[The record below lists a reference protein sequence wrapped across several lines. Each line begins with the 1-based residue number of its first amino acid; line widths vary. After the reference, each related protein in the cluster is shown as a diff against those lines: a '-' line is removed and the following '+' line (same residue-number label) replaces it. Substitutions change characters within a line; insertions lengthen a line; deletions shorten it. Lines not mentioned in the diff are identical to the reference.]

1 MDRLASVTPRLTL
14 GTTDSTLSL
23 PVSMLTPDSI
33 HATATPHL
41 SDTHHVI
48 PTTKEM
54 VTQFYPT
61 LPVSS
66 TEPSSSSLNAIDPIA
81 HSISAIMSSHIA
93 EASNSILSKTFEES
107 EFFRPSIVIST
118 SIILSEN
125 KSSLSSNE
133 IISSPSSAFH
143 QMNSTSLEV
152 LDSSKDQLSTLFGV
166 SSILLA
172 AMTNSSEMFYTTSL
186 NPASSQTQSKNW
198 LSSKSYNFPSS
209 VLVSNRK
216 SKFETSEATELTSS
230 VEDHVTSYSM
240 MQTHSSQAVLEY
252 STSFIAQ
259 NSPIHSLKD
268 VSSKEVTTSN
278 ILSPIFSEDG
288 EGSMYTSMSSK
299 VYPSRTSTDLQQS
312 KVSQFISS
320 IEFVESSSNSTLQPS
335 SHVAIL
341 SSSNVIRT
349 EPLTTTLPLSTTFL
363 SPSVTGVQSPSAFTR
378 SSVDSQSVVLSSGV
392 INQQSTDKVVYVP
405 SSISSFSTDF
415 LPETQTSKSSGY
427 STDLMPLIPSDD
439 TSTETKISTN
449 IEIKPS
455 SELFSS
461 MSTSAPLD
469 SRIDSHAQSLSR
481 SEITSRI
488 SDLSIVTHPPLK
500 STIISSTKSDFELE
514 SQQVSISNENF
525 LSSLQDIS
533 TTKSSL
539 TLNFA
544 RSTSVLFSVSEESKL
559 SPISAF
565 DTDEIESTLSKVQH
579 KTSLVTDLFEPSS
592 SVQTQSTHILGT
604 SYFSSHSEQYTLS
617 VRDEISTMLSSLYF
631 PDSSILSSIEP
642 PTDQTSTK
650 IIPSRSSIIETRSS
664 LNVSEIVFSST
675 MKLTLNSPSLT
686 TDDFKT
692 EEIGS
697 KTATTEVQSTA
708 GSILLTPEVLDSTAS
723 LEILDSSYLRSFSS
737 MKSSILQ
744 PKEST
749 SIMSSKRMEETYRE
763 SSSFTSVLQ
772 SMMTSST
779 SSFVV
784 PSDSMYSSTDS
795 NGFVSDYPF
804 KVSLSS
810 VDNLSSSSQYDKSVT
825 HSSDSVDTTLFSDI
839 LGSVSTSFSV
849 KNVQSSAT
857 TSTADGT
864 ELSSMTQSTFISS
877 NRSSD
882 ISEHFISPSQIST
895 TDFQSEPSSMLSKA
909 ISSMTKE
916 SQLLSSYTQISDVT
930 TVLSSNTEPSILASV
945 TSAGYVSRSASLVLT
960 TSLPPT
966 VSTTSSE
973 IELHL
978 SSLTSSEVSSM
989 KSTDSITETKM
1000 FSLTRSRLSSD
1011 FTGVFVF
1018 LLNSSA
1024 QFCFCVVVLF
1034 FLIKFSYLFIS
1045 IHLSTCLSLCCLSYI
1060 FNSIV

>member
-1 MDRLASVTPRLTL
+1 
-14 GTTDSTLSL
+14 
-23 PVSMLTPDSI
+23 
-33 HATATPHL
+33 
-41 SDTHHVI
+41 
-48 PTTKEM
+48 M
-54 VTQFYPT
+54 VTQFDPT

-66 TEPSSSSLNAIDPIA
+66 TEPSSSSLNGIDPIS

-93 EASNSILSKTFEES
+93 EDSNSILSKTFEES

-125 KSSLSSNE
+125 KSSLSSND

-166 SSILLA
+166 SSVLLA
-172 AMTNSSEMFYTTSL
+172 ALTNSSEMFYTTSL

-209 VLVSNRK
+209 VLVSNK
-216 SKFETSEATELTSS
+216 TSEATELTSL

-259 NSPIHSLKD
+259 NSPIHTLKD

-288 EGSMYTSMSSK
+288 ESSMYTSMSTK

-312 KVSQFISS
+312 KVSQFTSS
-320 IEFVESSSNSTLQPS
+320 IEFVESSSNSTPQPS
-335 SHVAIL
+335 SRVAIL

-349 EPLTTTLPLSTTFL
+349 EPLTSTLPLSTTFL
-363 SPSVTGVQSPSAFTR
+363 SPSVTGVQSSSTFTR
-378 SSVDSQSVVLSSGV
+378 SSVDSKSVVLSSGV

-514 SQQVSISNENF
+514 SQQVSISKENF

-1045 IHLSTCLSLCCLSYI
+1045 IHLSTCLSLICCLSYI

>member
-1 MDRLASVTPRLTL
+1 
-14 GTTDSTLSL
+14 
-23 PVSMLTPDSI
+23 
-33 HATATPHL
+33 
-41 SDTHHVI
+41 
-48 PTTKEM
+48 M
-54 VTQFYPT
+54 VTQFDPT
-61 LPVSS
+61 LPVLS

-198 LSSKSYNFPSS
+198 LSSKSHNFPSS
-209 VLVSNRK
+209 VLVSNK
-216 SKFETSEATELTSS
+216 TSEATELTSL

-312 KVSQFISS
+312 KVSQFTSS

-335 SHVAIL
+335 SRVAIL

-349 EPLTTTLPLSTTFL
+349 EPLTSTLPLSTTFL

-392 INQQSTDKVVYVP
+392 INQQSTDKVVYVS

-415 LPETQTSKSSGY
+415 LPETETSKSSGY
-427 STDLMPLIPSDD
+427 STDLMPLTPSDD
-439 TSTETKISTN
+439 TSTEMKISTN

-455 SELFSS
+455 SEFFSS

-488 SDLSIVTHPPLK
+488 SDFSIVTHPPLK
-500 STIISSTKSDFELE
+500 STIISSSKSDFELE
-514 SQQVSISNENF
+514 SQQVSISKENF

-579 KTSLVTDLFEPSS
+579 KTSFVTDLFEPSS

-604 SYFSSHSEQYTLS
+604 SYFSSHREQYTLS
-617 VRDEISTMLSSLYF
+617 VRDEISTMVSSLYF
-631 PDSSILSSIEP
+631 PDSSVLSSIEP

-650 IIPSRSSIIETRSS
+650 IIPSRSSIIETRPS

-723 LEILDSSYLRSFSS
+723 LDILDSSYLRSFSS

-772 SMMTSST
+772 SVMTSSP

-784 PSDSMYSSTDS
+784 PSDSMYSSAES
-795 NGFVSDYPF
+795 NGFVSDYPL

-810 VDNLSSSSQYDKSVT
+810 EDILSSSSQYDKSVT
-825 HSSDSVDTTLFSDI
+825 HSPGFVDTTTLFSDI

-849 KNVQSSAT
+849 KDVQSFAT

-877 NRSSD
+877 KRSSD
-882 ISEHFISPSQIST
+882 ISEHFISPSHIST
-895 TDFQSEPSSMLSKA
+895 TDFQSETSSMLSKT

-945 TSAGYVSRSASLVLT
+945 TSAGYVSRSASLLLT

-966 VSTTSSE
+966 VSATSSE

-1024 QFCFCVVVLF
+1024 QFCFCVVVVLV
-1034 FLIKFSYLFIS
+1034 FLIKF
-1045 IHLSTCLSLCCLSYI
+1045 
-1060 FNSIV
+1060 

>member
-54 VTQFYPT
+54 VTQFDPT
-61 LPVSS
+61 LPVLS

-209 VLVSNRK
+209 VLVSNK
-216 SKFETSEATELTSS
+216 TSEATELTSL

-259 NSPIHSLKD
+259 NSPIHTLKD

-288 EGSMYTSMSSK
+288 ESSMYTSMSTK

-312 KVSQFISS
+312 KVSQFTSS

-349 EPLTTTLPLSTTFL
+349 EPLTSTLPLSTTFL
-363 SPSVTGVQSPSAFTR
+363 SPSVTGVQSSPSAFTR
-378 SSVDSQSVVLSSGV
+378 SSVDSKSVVLSSGV

-514 SQQVSISNENF
+514 SQQVSISKENF

>member
-1 MDRLASVTPRLTL
+1 
-14 GTTDSTLSL
+14 
-23 PVSMLTPDSI
+23 
-33 HATATPHL
+33 
-41 SDTHHVI
+41 
-48 PTTKEM
+48 M

-66 TEPSSSSLNAIDPIA
+66 TEPSSSSLNGIDPIS

-299 VYPSRTSTDLQQS
+299 VYPSRTSTDLHQS
-312 KVSQFISS
+312 KVSQFTSS

-335 SHVAIL
+335 SRVAIL

-349 EPLTTTLPLSTTFL
+349 EPLTSTLPLSTTFL

-392 INQQSTDKVVYVP
+392 INQQNTDKVVYVS

-415 LPETQTSKSSGY
+415 LPETETSKSSGY

-455 SELFSS
+455 SEFFSS

-469 SRIDSHAQSLSR
+469 SRINSHAQSLSR

-500 STIISSTKSDFELE
+500 STIISSSKSDFELE
-514 SQQVSISNENF
+514 SQQVSISKENF

-533 TTKSSL
+533 TTESSL

-579 KTSLVTDLFEPSS
+579 KTSFVTDLFEPSS

-617 VRDEISTMLSSLYF
+617 VRDEISTMVSSLYF
-631 PDSSILSSIEP
+631 PDSSVLSSIEP

-650 IIPSRSSIIETRSS
+650 IIPSRSSIIETRPS

-723 LEILDSSYLRSFSS
+723 LDILDSSYLRSFSS

-772 SMMTSST
+772 SVMTSSP

-784 PSDSMYSSTDS
+784 PSDSMYSSAES
-795 NGFVSDYPF
+795 NGFVSDYPL

-810 VDNLSSSSQYDKSVT
+810 EDILSSSSQYDKSVT
-825 HSSDSVDTTLFSDI
+825 HSPGFVDTTTLFSDI

-849 KNVQSSAT
+849 KDVQSFAT

-877 NRSSD
+877 KRFSD

-895 TDFQSEPSSMLSKA
+895 TDFQSEPSSMLSKT
-909 ISSMTKE
+909 ISSLTKE
-916 SQLLSSYTQISDVT
+916 SQWLSSYTQISDVT

-945 TSAGYVSRSASLVLT
+945 TSAGYVSRSASLALT

-966 VSTTSSE
+966 VSATTSE

-1024 QFCFCVVVLF
+1024 QFCFCVVVVLF
-1034 FLIKFSYLFIS
+1034 FLTKF
-1045 IHLSTCLSLCCLSYI
+1045 
-1060 FNSIV
+1060 

>member
-1 MDRLASVTPRLTL
+1 
-14 GTTDSTLSL
+14 
-23 PVSMLTPDSI
+23 
-33 HATATPHL
+33 
-41 SDTHHVI
+41 
-48 PTTKEM
+48 M
-54 VTQFYPT
+54 VTQFDPT

-66 TEPSSSSLNAIDPIA
+66 TEPSSSSLNGIDPIS

-93 EASNSILSKTFEES
+93 EDSNSILSKTFEES

-125 KSSLSSNE
+125 KSSLSSND

-166 SSILLA
+166 SSVLLA
-172 AMTNSSEMFYTTSL
+172 ALTNSSEMFYTTSL

-288 EGSMYTSMSSK
+288 ESNMYTSMSSK
-299 VYPSRTSTDLQQS
+299 VYPSRTYTDLQQS

-320 IEFVESSSNSTLQPS
+320 IEFVENSSNSTLQHS

-349 EPLTTTLPLSTTFL
+349 EPLTSTLPLSTTFL
-363 SPSVTGVQSPSAFTR
+363 SPSFTGVQSPSAFTR
-378 SSVDSQSVVLSSGV
+378 SSVEDSKSVDLSSGV
-392 INQQSTDKVVYVP
+392 INQQSTDKVVYV
-405 SSISSFSTDF
+405 SGSISSFSTDF

-427 STDLMPLIPSDD
+427 STDLMPLTPSDD

-455 SELFSS
+455 SELFS
-461 MSTSAPLD
+461 SAPLD

-500 STIISSTKSDFELE
+500 STIISSSKSDFELE
-514 SQQVSISNENF
+514 SQQVSISKENF

-565 DTDEIESTLSKVQH
+565 DTDKIESTLSKVQH
-579 KTSLVTDLFEPSS
+579 KTNFVTDLFEPSS

-617 VRDEISTMLSSLYF
+617 VRDEISTMVSSLYF
-631 PDSSILSSIEP
+631 PDSSVLSSIEP

-650 IIPSRSSIIETRSS
+650 IIPSRSSIIETRPS

-692 EEIGS
+692 EEIES

-744 PKEST
+744 RKEST
-749 SIMSSKRMEETYRE
+749 SIMSTKRMEETYRE

-772 SMMTSST
+772 SMMTSSP

-784 PSDSMYSSTDS
+784 PSDSMYSSAES
-795 NGFVSDYPF
+795 NGFVSDYPL
-804 KVSLSS
+804 KGSLSS
-810 VDNLSSSSQYDKSVT
+810 EDILSSSSQYDKSVT
-825 HSSDSVDTTLFSDI
+825 HYSGFVDTTTLFSDI

-849 KNVQSSAT
+849 KDVQSSAT

-877 NRSSD
+877 KRSSD

-895 TDFQSEPSSMLSKA
+895 TDFQSEPSSMLSKT

-916 SQLLSSYTQISDVT
+916 SQWLSSYTQISDVT
-930 TVLSSNTEPSILASV
+930 TILSSNTEPSILASV

-966 VSTTSSE
+966 VSATTSE

-1024 QFCFCVVVLF
+1024 QFCFCVVVVLF
-1034 FLIKFSYLFIS
+1034 FLIKF
-1045 IHLSTCLSLCCLSYI
+1045 
-1060 FNSIV
+1060 

>member
-1 MDRLASVTPRLTL
+1 
-14 GTTDSTLSL
+14 
-23 PVSMLTPDSI
+23 
-33 HATATPHL
+33 
-41 SDTHHVI
+41 
-48 PTTKEM
+48 M

-66 TEPSSSSLNAIDPIA
+66 TEPSSSSLNGIDPIS

-107 EFFRPSIVIST
+107 EFFQPSIVIST

-312 KVSQFISS
+312 KVSQFTSS

-349 EPLTTTLPLSTTFL
+349 EPLTSTLPLSTTFL
-363 SPSVTGVQSPSAFTR
+363 SPSVTGVQSSSTFTR

-392 INQQSTDKVVYVP
+392 INQQNTDKVVYVS

-415 LPETQTSKSSGY
+415 LPETETSKSSGY
-427 STDLMPLIPSDD
+427 STDLMPLTPSDD
-439 TSTETKISTN
+439 TSTEMKISTN

-455 SELFSS
+455 SEFFSS

-488 SDLSIVTHPPLK
+488 SDFSIVTHPPLK
-500 STIISSTKSDFELE
+500 STIISSSKSDFELE
-514 SQQVSISNENF
+514 SQQVSISKENF

-579 KTSLVTDLFEPSS
+579 KTSFVTDLFEPSS

-604 SYFSSHSEQYTLS
+604 SYFSSHREQYTLS
-617 VRDEISTMLSSLYF
+617 VRDEISTMVSSLYF
-631 PDSSILSSIEP
+631 PDSSVLSSIEP

-650 IIPSRSSIIETRSS
+650 IIPSRSSIIETRPS

-723 LEILDSSYLRSFSS
+723 LDILDSSYLRSFSS

-772 SMMTSST
+772 SVMTSSP

-784 PSDSMYSSTDS
+784 PSDSMYSSAES
-795 NGFVSDYPF
+795 NGFVSDYPL

-810 VDNLSSSSQYDKSVT
+810 EDILSSSSQYDKSVT
-825 HSSDSVDTTLFSDI
+825 HSPGFVDTTTLFSDI

-849 KNVQSSAT
+849 KDVQSFAT

-877 NRSSD
+877 KRSSD
-882 ISEHFISPSQIST
+882 ISEHFISPSHIST
-895 TDFQSEPSSMLSKA
+895 TDFQSETSSMLSKT

-945 TSAGYVSRSASLVLT
+945 TSASLLLT

-966 VSTTSSE
+966 VSATSSE

-1024 QFCFCVVVLF
+1024 QFCFCVVVVLV
-1034 FLIKFSYLFIS
+1034 FLIKF
-1045 IHLSTCLSLCCLSYI
+1045 
-1060 FNSIV
+1060 

>member
-1 MDRLASVTPRLTL
+1 
-14 GTTDSTLSL
+14 
-23 PVSMLTPDSI
+23 
-33 HATATPHL
+33 
-41 SDTHHVI
+41 
-48 PTTKEM
+48 M

-66 TEPSSSSLNAIDPIA
+66 TEPSSSSLNGIDPIS

-107 EFFRPSIVIST
+107 EFFQPSIVIST

-299 VYPSRTSTDLQQS
+299 VYPSRTSTDLHQS
-312 KVSQFISS
+312 KVSQFTSS

-349 EPLTTTLPLSTTFL
+349 EPLTSTLPLSTTFL
-363 SPSVTGVQSPSAFTR
+363 SPSVTGVQSSSTFTR
-378 SSVDSQSVVLSSGV
+378 SSVDSKSVVLSSGV

-514 SQQVSISNENF
+514 SQQVSISKENF

-784 PSDSMYSSTDS
+784 PSDSMYSSTES

-966 VSTTSSE
+966 VSATSSE

-1034 FLIKFSYLFIS
+1034 FLIKFSYSFIYMFKFM
-1045 IHLSTCLSLCCLSYI
+1045 LSLLH
-1060 FNSIV
+1060 FQ

>member
-1 MDRLASVTPRLTL
+1 
-14 GTTDSTLSL
+14 
-23 PVSMLTPDSI
+23 
-33 HATATPHL
+33 
-41 SDTHHVI
+41 
-48 PTTKEM
+48 M
-54 VTQFYPT
+54 VTQFDPT
-61 LPVSS
+61 LPVLS

-152 LDSSKDQLSTLFGV
+152 LDSSKVQLSTLFGV

-172 AMTNSSEMFYTTSL
+172 AMTNSSEIFYTTSL

-240 MQTHSSQAVLEY
+240 MQTHSSQAVLES
-252 STSFIAQ
+252 STSFTQ
-259 NSPIHSLKD
+259 NSAIHSLKD

-288 EGSMYTSMSSK
+288 ESSMYTSMSSK
-299 VYPSRTSTDLQQS
+299 VYPSRTSTDLHQS
-312 KVSQFISS
+312 KVSQFTSS

-349 EPLTTTLPLSTTFL
+349 EPLTSTLPLSTTFL

-392 INQQSTDKVVYVP
+392 INQQSTDKVVFV
-405 SSISSFSTDF
+405 SGSISSFSTNV

-427 STDLMPLIPSDD
+427 STDLMPLTPSDD

-481 SEITSRI
+481 SEITSGI

-500 STIISSTKSDFELE
+500 STIISSSKFDFELE
-514 SQQVSISNENF
+514 SQQVSISKEHF

-533 TTKSSL
+533 TTKSLL

-579 KTSLVTDLFEPSS
+579 KTSFVTDLFEPSS

-617 VRDEISTMLSSLYF
+617 VRDEISTMVSSLYF
-631 PDSSILSSIEP
+631 PDSSVLSSIEP

-650 IIPSRSSIIETRSS
+650 IIPSRSSIIETRPS

-675 MKLTLNSPSLT
+675 MKLTLNSPNLT

-723 LEILDSSYLRSFSS
+723 LDILDSSYLRSFSS

-772 SMMTSST
+772 SVMTSSP

-784 PSDSMYSSTDS
+784 PSDSMYSSAES
-795 NGFVSDYPF
+795 NGFVSDYPL

-810 VDNLSSSSQYDKSVT
+810 EDILSSSSQYDKSVT
-825 HSSDSVDTTLFSDI
+825 HSPGFVDTTTLFSDI
-839 LGSVSTSFSV
+839 LGSVSISFSV
-849 KNVQSSAT
+849 KDIQSSAT

-877 NRSSD
+877 KRSSD

-895 TDFQSEPSSMLSKA
+895 TDFQSEPSSMLSKT

-916 SQLLSSYTQISDVT
+916 SQWLSSYTQILDAT
-930 TVLSSNTEPSILASV
+930 TILSSNTEPSILASV

-966 VSTTSSE
+966 VSATSSE

-1024 QFCFCVVVLF
+1024 QFCFCVVVVLV
-1034 FLIKFSYLFIS
+1034 FLIKF
-1045 IHLSTCLSLCCLSYI
+1045 
-1060 FNSIV
+1060 

>member
-1 MDRLASVTPRLTL
+1 
-14 GTTDSTLSL
+14 
-23 PVSMLTPDSI
+23 
-33 HATATPHL
+33 
-41 SDTHHVI
+41 
-48 PTTKEM
+48 M
-54 VTQFYPT
+54 VTQFDPT
-61 LPVSS
+61 LPVLS

-209 VLVSNRK
+209 VLVSNK
-216 SKFETSEATELTSS
+216 TSEATELTSL

-259 NSPIHSLKD
+259 NSPIHTLKD

-288 EGSMYTSMSSK
+288 ESSMYTSMSTK
-299 VYPSRTSTDLQQS
+299 VYPSRTPTDLHQS
-312 KVSQFISS
+312 KVSQFTSS
-320 IEFVESSSNSTLQPS
+320 IEFVESSSNSTPQPS
-335 SHVAIL
+335 SRVAIL

-363 SPSVTGVQSPSAFTR
+363 SPSVTGVQSSSTFTR

-514 SQQVSISNENF
+514 SQQVSISKENF

-784 PSDSMYSSTDS
+784 PSDSMYSSTES

-916 SQLLSSYTQISDVT
+916 SQLLSSYTQILDVT

-966 VSTTSSE
+966 VSDTSSE

-1034 FLIKFSYLFIS
+1034 FSIKFSYLFIS

>member
-1 MDRLASVTPRLTL
+1 
-14 GTTDSTLSL
+14 
-23 PVSMLTPDSI
+23 
-33 HATATPHL
+33 
-41 SDTHHVI
+41 
-48 PTTKEM
+48 M

-209 VLVSNRK
+209 VLVSNK
-216 SKFETSEATELTSS
+216 TSEATELTSL

-312 KVSQFISS
+312 KVSQFNSS

-363 SPSVTGVQSPSAFTR
+363 SPSVTGVQSSSTFTR

-392 INQQSTDKVVYVP
+392 INQQNTDKVVYVS

-415 LPETQTSKSSGY
+415 LPETETSKSSGY
-427 STDLMPLIPSDD
+427 STDLMPLTPSDD
-439 TSTETKISTN
+439 TSTEMKISTN

-455 SELFSS
+455 SEFFSS

-488 SDLSIVTHPPLK
+488 SDFSIVTHPPLK
-500 STIISSTKSDFELE
+500 STIISSSKSDFELE
-514 SQQVSISNENF
+514 SQQVSISKENF

-579 KTSLVTDLFEPSS
+579 KTSFVTDLFEPSS

-604 SYFSSHSEQYTLS
+604 SYFSSHREQYTLS
-617 VRDEISTMLSSLYF
+617 VRDEISTMVSSLYF
-631 PDSSILSSIEP
+631 PDSSVLSSIEP

-650 IIPSRSSIIETRSS
+650 IIPSRSSIIETRPS

-723 LEILDSSYLRSFSS
+723 LDILDSSYLRSFSS

-763 SSSFTSVLQ
+763 SSSFTYVLQ
-772 SMMTSST
+772 SVMTSSP

-784 PSDSMYSSTDS
+784 PSDSMYSSAES
-795 NGFVSDYPF
+795 NGFVSDYPL

-810 VDNLSSSSQYDKSVT
+810 EDILSSSSQYDKSVT
-825 HSSDSVDTTLFSDI
+825 HSPGFVDTTTLFSDI

-849 KNVQSSAT
+849 KDVQSFAT

-877 NRSSD
+877 KRSSD
-882 ISEHFISPSQIST
+882 ISEHFISPSHIST
-895 TDFQSEPSSMLSKA
+895 TDFQSETSSMLSKT

-945 TSAGYVSRSASLVLT
+945 TSAGYVFRSASLLLT

-966 VSTTSSE
+966 VSATSSE

-1024 QFCFCVVVLF
+1024 QFCFCVVVVLVF
-1034 FLIKFSYLFIS
+1034 FNQILIFIYKYSFINMFKFM
-1045 IHLSTCLSLCCLSYI
+1045 LSLLH
-1060 FNSIV
+1060 FQ

>member
-1 MDRLASVTPRLTL
+1 
-14 GTTDSTLSL
+14 
-23 PVSMLTPDSI
+23 
-33 HATATPHL
+33 
-41 SDTHHVI
+41 
-48 PTTKEM
+48 M

-66 TEPSSSSLNAIDPIA
+66 TEPSSSSLNGIDPIS

-107 EFFRPSIVIST
+107 KFFQPSIVIST

-312 KVSQFISS
+312 KVSQFTSS

-335 SHVAIL
+335 SRVAIL

-392 INQQSTDKVVYVP
+392 INQQNTDKVVYVS

-415 LPETQTSKSSGY
+415 LPETETSKSSGY
-427 STDLMPLIPSDD
+427 STDLMPLTPSDD
-439 TSTETKISTN
+439 TSTEMKISTN

-455 SELFSS
+455 SEFFSS

-488 SDLSIVTHPPLK
+488 SDFSIVTHPPLK
-500 STIISSTKSDFELE
+500 STIISSSKSDFELE
-514 SQQVSISNENF
+514 SQQVSISKENF

-579 KTSLVTDLFEPSS
+579 KTSFVTDLFEPSS

-604 SYFSSHSEQYTLS
+604 SYFSSHREQYTLS
-617 VRDEISTMLSSLYF
+617 VRDEISTMVSSLYF
-631 PDSSILSSIEP
+631 PDSSVLSSIEP

-650 IIPSRSSIIETRSS
+650 IIPSRSSIIETRPS

-723 LEILDSSYLRSFSS
+723 LDILDSSYLRSFSS

-772 SMMTSST
+772 SVMTSSP

-784 PSDSMYSSTDS
+784 PSDSMYSSAES
-795 NGFVSDYPF
+795 NGFVSDYPL

-810 VDNLSSSSQYDKSVT
+810 EDILSSSSQYDKSVT
-825 HSSDSVDTTLFSDI
+825 HSPGFVDTTTLFSDI

-849 KNVQSSAT
+849 KDVQSFAT

-877 NRSSD
+877 KRSSD
-882 ISEHFISPSQIST
+882 ISEHFISPSHIST
-895 TDFQSEPSSMLSKA
+895 TDFQSETSSMLSKT

-945 TSAGYVSRSASLVLT
+945 TSAGYVSRSASLLLT

-966 VSTTSSE
+966 VSATSSE

-1024 QFCFCVVVLF
+1024 QFCFCVVVVLV
-1034 FLIKFSYLFIS
+1034 FLIKF
-1045 IHLSTCLSLCCLSYI
+1045 
-1060 FNSIV
+1060 

>member
-1 MDRLASVTPRLTL
+1 
-14 GTTDSTLSL
+14 
-23 PVSMLTPDSI
+23 
-33 HATATPHL
+33 
-41 SDTHHVI
+41 
-48 PTTKEM
+48 
-54 VTQFYPT
+54 
-61 LPVSS
+61 
-66 TEPSSSSLNAIDPIA
+66 
-81 HSISAIMSSHIA
+81 
-93 EASNSILSKTFEES
+93 
-107 EFFRPSIVIST
+107 
-118 SIILSEN
+118 
-125 KSSLSSNE
+125 
-133 IISSPSSAFH
+133 
-143 QMNSTSLEV
+143 MNSTSLEV

-209 VLVSNRK
+209 VLVSNK
-216 SKFETSEATELTSS
+216 TSEATELTSS

-259 NSPIHSLKD
+259 NSPIHTLKD

-288 EGSMYTSMSSK
+288 ESSMYTSMSTK

-312 KVSQFISS
+312 KVSQFTSS
-320 IEFVESSSNSTLQPS
+320 IEFVESSSNSTPQPS

-378 SSVDSQSVVLSSGV
+378 SSVDSKSVVLSSGV

-514 SQQVSISNENF
+514 SQQVSISKENF

>member
-1 MDRLASVTPRLTL
+1 
-14 GTTDSTLSL
+14 
-23 PVSMLTPDSI
+23 
-33 HATATPHL
+33 
-41 SDTHHVI
+41 
-48 PTTKEM
+48 M

-288 EGSMYTSMSSK
+288 ESSMYTSMSSK
-299 VYPSRTSTDLQQS
+299 VYPSRTSTDLHQS

-349 EPLTTTLPLSTTFL
+349 EPLTSTLPLSTTFL
-363 SPSVTGVQSPSAFTR
+363 SPSVTGVQSSPSAFTR
-378 SSVDSQSVVLSSGV
+378 SSVDSKSVVLSSGV

-427 STDLMPLIPSDD
+427 STDLMPLTPSDD

-449 IEIKPS
+449 TEIKPS

-514 SQQVSISNENF
+514 SQQVSISKENF

>member
-1 MDRLASVTPRLTL
+1 
-14 GTTDSTLSL
+14 
-23 PVSMLTPDSI
+23 
-33 HATATPHL
+33 
-41 SDTHHVI
+41 
-48 PTTKEM
+48 M
-54 VTQFYPT
+54 VTQFDPT
-61 LPVSS
+61 LPVLS
-66 TEPSSSSLNAIDPIA
+66 TEPSSSSLNGIDPIS

-107 EFFRPSIVIST
+107 KFFQPSIVIST

-209 VLVSNRK
+209 VLVSNK
-216 SKFETSEATELTSS
+216 TSEATELTSL

-259 NSPIHSLKD
+259 NSPIHTLKD

-288 EGSMYTSMSSK
+288 ESSMYTSMSTK

-312 KVSQFISS
+312 KVSQFTSS
-320 IEFVESSSNSTLQPS
+320 IEFVESSSNSTPQPS
-335 SHVAIL
+335 SRVAIL

-392 INQQSTDKVVYVP
+392 INQQNTDKVVYVS

-415 LPETQTSKSSGY
+415 LPETETSKSSGY
-427 STDLMPLIPSDD
+427 STDLMPLTPSDD
-439 TSTETKISTN
+439 TSTEMKISTN

-455 SELFSS
+455 SEFFSS

-488 SDLSIVTHPPLK
+488 SDFSIVTHPPLK
-500 STIISSTKSDFELE
+500 STIISSSKSDFELE
-514 SQQVSISNENF
+514 SQQVSISKENF

-579 KTSLVTDLFEPSS
+579 KTSFVTDLFEPSS

-604 SYFSSHSEQYTLS
+604 SYFSSHREQYTLS
-617 VRDEISTMLSSLYF
+617 VRDEISTMVSSLYF
-631 PDSSILSSIEP
+631 PDSSVLSSIEP

-650 IIPSRSSIIETRSS
+650 IIPSRSSIIETRPS

-723 LEILDSSYLRSFSS
+723 LDILDSSYLRSFSS

-772 SMMTSST
+772 SVMTSSP

-784 PSDSMYSSTDS
+784 PSDSMYSSAES
-795 NGFVSDYPF
+795 NGFVSDYPL

-810 VDNLSSSSQYDKSVT
+810 EDILSSSSQYDKSVT
-825 HSSDSVDTTLFSDI
+825 HSPGFVDTTTLFSDI

-849 KNVQSSAT
+849 KDVQSFAT

-877 NRSSD
+877 KRSSD
-882 ISEHFISPSQIST
+882 ISEHFISPSHIST
-895 TDFQSEPSSMLSKA
+895 TDFQSETSSMLSKT

-945 TSAGYVSRSASLVLT
+945 TSAGYVSRSASLLLT

-966 VSTTSSE
+966 VSATSSE

-1024 QFCFCVVVLF
+1024 QFCFCVVVVLV
-1034 FLIKFSYLFIS
+1034 FLIKF
-1045 IHLSTCLSLCCLSYI
+1045 
-1060 FNSIV
+1060 

>member
-1 MDRLASVTPRLTL
+1 
-14 GTTDSTLSL
+14 
-23 PVSMLTPDSI
+23 
-33 HATATPHL
+33 
-41 SDTHHVI
+41 
-48 PTTKEM
+48 M
-54 VTQFYPT
+54 VTQFDPT
-61 LPVSS
+61 LPVLS

-312 KVSQFISS
+312 KVSQFTSS

-349 EPLTTTLPLSTTFL
+349 EPLTSTLPLSTTFL
-363 SPSVTGVQSPSAFTR
+363 SPSVTGVQSSSTFTR

-392 INQQSTDKVVYVP
+392 INQQNTDKVVYVS

-415 LPETQTSKSSGY
+415 LPETETSKSSGY
-427 STDLMPLIPSDD
+427 STDLMPLTPSDD
-439 TSTETKISTN
+439 TSTEMKISTN

-455 SELFSS
+455 SEFFSS

-488 SDLSIVTHPPLK
+488 SDFSIVTHPPLK
-500 STIISSTKSDFELE
+500 STIISSSKSDFELE
-514 SQQVSISNENF
+514 SQQVSISKENF

-579 KTSLVTDLFEPSS
+579 KTSFVTDLFEPSS

-604 SYFSSHSEQYTLS
+604 SYFSSHREQYTLS
-617 VRDEISTMLSSLYF
+617 VRDEISTMVSSLYF
-631 PDSSILSSIEP
+631 PDSSVLSSIEP

-650 IIPSRSSIIETRSS
+650 IIPSRSSIIETRPS

-723 LEILDSSYLRSFSS
+723 LDILDSSYLRSFSS

-772 SMMTSST
+772 SVMTSSP

-784 PSDSMYSSTDS
+784 PSDSMYSSAES
-795 NGFVSDYPF
+795 NGFVSDYPL

-810 VDNLSSSSQYDKSVT
+810 EDILSSSSQYDKSVT
-825 HSSDSVDTTLFSDI
+825 HSPGFVDTTTLFSDI

-849 KNVQSSAT
+849 KDVQSFAT

-877 NRSSD
+877 KRSSD
-882 ISEHFISPSQIST
+882 ISEHFISPSHIST
-895 TDFQSEPSSMLSKA
+895 TDFQSETSSMLSKT

-945 TSAGYVSRSASLVLT
+945 TSAGYVSRSASLLLT

-966 VSTTSSE
+966 VSATSSE

-1024 QFCFCVVVLF
+1024 QFCFCVVVVLV
-1034 FLIKFSYLFIS
+1034 FLIKF
-1045 IHLSTCLSLCCLSYI
+1045 
-1060 FNSIV
+1060 

>member
-1 MDRLASVTPRLTL
+1 
-14 GTTDSTLSL
+14 
-23 PVSMLTPDSI
+23 
-33 HATATPHL
+33 
-41 SDTHHVI
+41 
-48 PTTKEM
+48 M

-66 TEPSSSSLNAIDPIA
+66 TEPSSSSLNGIDPIS

-299 VYPSRTSTDLQQS
+299 VYPSRTSTNLQQS
-312 KVSQFISS
+312 KVSQFTSS

-349 EPLTTTLPLSTTFL
+349 EPLTSTLPLSTTFL
-363 SPSVTGVQSPSAFTR
+363 SPSVTSVQSPSAFTR

-392 INQQSTDKVVYVP
+392 INQQNTDKVVYVS

-415 LPETQTSKSSGY
+415 LPETETSKSSGY
-427 STDLMPLIPSDD
+427 STDLMPLTPSDD
-439 TSTETKISTN
+439 TSTEMKISTN

-455 SELFSS
+455 SEFFSS

-481 SEITSRI
+481 SKITSRI
-488 SDLSIVTHPPLK
+488 SDFSIVTHPPLK
-500 STIISSTKSDFELE
+500 STIISSSKSDFELE
-514 SQQVSISNENF
+514 SQQVSISKENF

-579 KTSLVTDLFEPSS
+579 KTSFVTDLFEPSS

-604 SYFSSHSEQYTLS
+604 SYFSSHREQYTLS
-617 VRDEISTMLSSLYF
+617 VRDEISTMVSSLYF
-631 PDSSILSSIEP
+631 PDSSVLSSIEP

-650 IIPSRSSIIETRSS
+650 IIPSRSSIIETRPS

-723 LEILDSSYLRSFSS
+723 LDILDSSYLRSFSS

-772 SMMTSST
+772 SVMTSSP

-784 PSDSMYSSTDS
+784 PSDSMYSSAES
-795 NGFVSDYPF
+795 NGFVSDYPL

-810 VDNLSSSSQYDKSVT
+810 EDILSSSSQYDKSVT
-825 HSSDSVDTTLFSDI
+825 HSSDFVDTTTLFLDI

-849 KNVQSSAT
+849 KDVQSSAT

-877 NRSSD
+877 KRSSD

-895 TDFQSEPSSMLSKA
+895 TDFQSEPSSMLSKT

-945 TSAGYVSRSASLVLT
+945 TSAGYVSRSASLVIT

-966 VSTTSSE
+966 VSATSSE

-1024 QFCFCVVVLF
+1024 QFCFCVVVVLV
-1034 FLIKFSYLFIS
+1034 FLIKF
-1045 IHLSTCLSLCCLSYI
+1045 
-1060 FNSIV
+1060 

>member
-1 MDRLASVTPRLTL
+1 
-14 GTTDSTLSL
+14 
-23 PVSMLTPDSI
+23 
-33 HATATPHL
+33 
-41 SDTHHVI
+41 
-48 PTTKEM
+48 
-54 VTQFYPT
+54 
-61 LPVSS
+61 
-66 TEPSSSSLNAIDPIA
+66 
-81 HSISAIMSSHIA
+81 
-93 EASNSILSKTFEES
+93 
-107 EFFRPSIVIST
+107 
-118 SIILSEN
+118 
-125 KSSLSSNE
+125 
-133 IISSPSSAFH
+133 
-143 QMNSTSLEV
+143 MNSTSLEV

-312 KVSQFISS
+312 KVSQFTSS
-320 IEFVESSSNSTLQPS
+320 IEFVESSSNSTPQPS
-335 SHVAIL
+335 SRVAIL

-378 SSVDSQSVVLSSGV
+378 SSVDSKSVVLSSGV

-415 LPETQTSKSSGY
+415 LPETKTSKSSGY
-427 STDLMPLIPSDD
+427 STDLMPLTPSDD
-439 TSTETKISTN
+439 TSTEMKISTN

-500 STIISSTKSDFELE
+500 STIISSSKSDFELE
-514 SQQVSISNENF
+514 SQQVSISKENF

-579 KTSLVTDLFEPSS
+579 KTSFVTDLFEPSS

-617 VRDEISTMLSSLYF
+617 VRDEISTMVSSLYF
-631 PDSSILSSIEP
+631 PDSSVLSSIEP

-650 IIPSRSSIIETRSS
+650 IIPSRSSIIETRPS

-723 LEILDSSYLRSFSS
+723 LDILDSSYLRSFSS

-772 SMMTSST
+772 SVMTSSP

-784 PSDSMYSSTDS
+784 PSDSMYSSAES
-795 NGFVSDYPF
+795 NGFVSDYPL

-810 VDNLSSSSQYDKSVT
+810 EDILSSSSQYDKSVT
-825 HSSDSVDTTLFSDI
+825 HSSDFVDTTTLFSDI

-849 KNVQSSAT
+849 KDVQSFAT

-864 ELSSMTQSTFISS
+864 ELSFMTQSTFISS
-877 NRSSD
+877 KRSSD

-895 TDFQSEPSSMLSKA
+895 TDFQSETSSMLSKT

-930 TVLSSNTEPSILASV
+930 TVLSSNTEPSILSSV
-945 TSAGYVSRSASLVLT
+945 TSAGYVSRSASLLLT

-966 VSTTSSE
+966 VSATSSE

-1024 QFCFCVVVLF
+1024 QFCFCVVVVVLV
-1034 FLIKFSYLFIS
+1034 FLIKF
-1045 IHLSTCLSLCCLSYI
+1045 
-1060 FNSIV
+1060 

>member
-1 MDRLASVTPRLTL
+1 
-14 GTTDSTLSL
+14 
-23 PVSMLTPDSI
+23 
-33 HATATPHL
+33 
-41 SDTHHVI
+41 
-48 PTTKEM
+48 M
-54 VTQFYPT
+54 VTQFDPT
-61 LPVSS
+61 LPVLS

-209 VLVSNRK
+209 VLVSNK
-216 SKFETSEATELTSS
+216 TSEATELTSL

-240 MQTHSSQAVLEY
+240 MQTHSSQAVLES
-252 STSFIAQ
+252 STSFIAKH
-259 NSPIHSLKD
+259 SPIHSLKD

-288 EGSMYTSMSSK
+288 ESSMYTSMSTK
-299 VYPSRTSTDLQQS
+299 VYPSRTPTDLHQS
-312 KVSQFISS
+312 KVSQFTSS
-320 IEFVESSSNSTLQPS
+320 IEFVESSSNSTPQPS
-335 SHVAIL
+335 SRVAIL

-378 SSVDSQSVVLSSGV
+378 SSVDSKSVVLSSGV

-439 TSTETKISTN
+439 TSTETTISTN

-514 SQQVSISNENF
+514 SQQVSISKENF

-784 PSDSMYSSTDS
+784 PSDSMYSSTES

-966 VSTTSSE
+966 VSATSSE

-1034 FLIKFSYLFIS
+1034 FSIKFSYLFIS

>member
-1 MDRLASVTPRLTL
+1 
-14 GTTDSTLSL
+14 
-23 PVSMLTPDSI
+23 
-33 HATATPHL
+33 
-41 SDTHHVI
+41 
-48 PTTKEM
+48 M
-54 VTQFYPT
+54 VTQFDPT
-61 LPVSS
+61 LPVLS

-143 QMNSTSLEV
+143 QMNLTSLEV
-152 LDSSKDQLSTLFGV
+152 LDSSKVQLSTLLGV

-172 AMTNSSEMFYTTSL
+172 AMTDSSEMFYTTSL
-186 NPASSQTQSKNW
+186 NPANSQTQSKNW

-240 MQTHSSQAVLEY
+240 MQTHSSQAVLES
-252 STSFIAQ
+252 STSFTQ
-259 NSPIHSLKD
+259 NSAIHSLKD

-288 EGSMYTSMSSK
+288 ESSMYTSMSTK
-299 VYPSRTSTDLQQS
+299 VYPSRTPTDLHQS
-312 KVSQFISS
+312 KVSQFTSS

-349 EPLTTTLPLSTTFL
+349 EPLTSTLPLSTTFL
-363 SPSVTGVQSPSAFTR
+363 SPSVTGVQSSPSAFTR

-392 INQQSTDKVVYVP
+392 INQQSTDKVVYVS

-427 STDLMPLIPSDD
+427 STDLMPLTPSDD

-488 SDLSIVTHPPLK
+488 LDLSIVTHPPLK
-500 STIISSTKSDFELE
+500 STIISSSKSDFELE
-514 SQQVSISNENF
+514 SQQVSISKENF

-565 DTDEIESTLSKVQH
+565 DTDKIESTLPKVQH
-579 KTSLVTDLFEPSS
+579 KTSYVTDLFEPSS
-592 SVQTQSTHILGT
+592 SVQAQSTHILGT

-617 VRDEISTMLSSLYF
+617 VRDEISTMVSSLYF
-631 PDSSILSSIEP
+631 PDSSVLSSIEP

-650 IIPSRSSIIETRSS
+650 IIPSRSSIIETRPS
-664 LNVSEIVFSST
+664 LNVSEIVLSST
-675 MKLTLNSPSLT
+675 MKLTLNSPNLT

-723 LEILDSSYLRSFSS
+723 LDILDSSYLRSFSS

-772 SMMTSST
+772 SVMTSSP

-784 PSDSMYSSTDS
+784 PSDSMYSSALS
-795 NGFVSDYPF
+795 NGFVSDYPL

-810 VDNLSSSSQYDKSVT
+810 EDILSSSSQYDKSVT
-825 HSSDSVDTTLFSDI
+825 HSSDFVDTTTLFSDI
-839 LGSVSTSFSV
+839 LGSVSISFSV
-849 KNVQSSAT
+849 KDIQSSAT

-877 NRSSD
+877 KRSSD

-895 TDFQSEPSSMLSKA
+895 TDFQSEPSSMLSKT

-916 SQLLSSYTQISDVT
+916 SQWLSSYTQISDVT
-930 TVLSSNTEPSILASV
+930 TILSSNTEPSILASV

-966 VSTTSSE
+966 VSVTSSE

-1024 QFCFCVVVLF
+1024 QFCFCVVVVLV
-1034 FLIKFSYLFIS
+1034 FLIKF
-1045 IHLSTCLSLCCLSYI
+1045 
-1060 FNSIV
+1060 

>member
-1 MDRLASVTPRLTL
+1 
-14 GTTDSTLSL
+14 
-23 PVSMLTPDSI
+23 
-33 HATATPHL
+33 
-41 SDTHHVI
+41 
-48 PTTKEM
+48 M

-66 TEPSSSSLNAIDPIA
+66 TEPSSSSLNGIDPIS

-107 EFFRPSIVIST
+107 EFFQPSIVIST

-312 KVSQFISS
+312 KVSQFTSS

-335 SHVAIL
+335 SRVAIL

-349 EPLTTTLPLSTTFL
+349 EPLTSTLPLSTTFL
-363 SPSVTGVQSPSAFTR
+363 SPSVTGVQSSSTFTR

-392 INQQSTDKVVYVP
+392 INQQNTDKVVYVS

-415 LPETQTSKSSGY
+415 LPETETSKSSGY
-427 STDLMPLIPSDD
+427 STDLMPLTPSDD
-439 TSTETKISTN
+439 TSTEMKISTN

-455 SELFSS
+455 SEFFSS

-488 SDLSIVTHPPLK
+488 SDFSIVTHPPLK
-500 STIISSTKSDFELE
+500 STIISSSKSDFELE
-514 SQQVSISNENF
+514 SQQVSISKENF

-579 KTSLVTDLFEPSS
+579 KTSFVTDLFEPSS

-604 SYFSSHSEQYTLS
+604 SYFSSHREQYTLS
-617 VRDEISTMLSSLYF
+617 VRDEISTMVSSLYF
-631 PDSSILSSIEP
+631 PDSSVLSSIEP

-650 IIPSRSSIIETRSS
+650 IIPSRSSIIETRPS

-723 LEILDSSYLRSFSS
+723 LDILDSSYLRSFSS

-772 SMMTSST
+772 SVMTSSP

-784 PSDSMYSSTDS
+784 PSDSMYSSAES
-795 NGFVSDYPF
+795 NGFVSDYPL

-810 VDNLSSSSQYDKSVT
+810 EDILSSSSQYDKSVT
-825 HSSDSVDTTLFSDI
+825 HSPGFVDTTTLFSDI

-849 KNVQSSAT
+849 KDVQSFAT

-877 NRSSD
+877 KRSSD
-882 ISEHFISPSQIST
+882 ISEHFISPSHIST
-895 TDFQSEPSSMLSKA
+895 TDFQSETSSMLSKT

-945 TSAGYVSRSASLVLT
+945 TSAGYVSRSASLLLT

-966 VSTTSSE
+966 VSATSSE

-989 KSTDSITETKM
+989 KSTETKM

-1024 QFCFCVVVLF
+1024 QFCFCVVVVLV
-1034 FLIKFSYLFIS
+1034 FLIKF
-1045 IHLSTCLSLCCLSYI
+1045 
-1060 FNSIV
+1060 

>member
-1 MDRLASVTPRLTL
+1 
-14 GTTDSTLSL
+14 
-23 PVSMLTPDSI
+23 
-33 HATATPHL
+33 
-41 SDTHHVI
+41 
-48 PTTKEM
+48 M
-54 VTQFYPT
+54 VTQFDPT
-61 LPVSS
+61 LPVLS

-209 VLVSNRK
+209 VLVSNK
-216 SKFETSEATELTSS
+216 TSEATELTSL

-259 NSPIHSLKD
+259 NSPIHTLKD

-288 EGSMYTSMSSK
+288 ESSMYTSMSTK

-312 KVSQFISS
+312 KVSQFTSS
-320 IEFVESSSNSTLQPS
+320 IEFVESSSNSTPQPS

-378 SSVDSQSVVLSSGV
+378 SSVDSKSVVLSSGV

-514 SQQVSISNENF
+514 SQQVSISKENF

-784 PSDSMYSSTDS
+784 PSDSMYSSTES

-966 VSTTSSE
+966 VSDTSSE

>member
-1 MDRLASVTPRLTL
+1 
-14 GTTDSTLSL
+14 
-23 PVSMLTPDSI
+23 
-33 HATATPHL
+33 
-41 SDTHHVI
+41 
-48 PTTKEM
+48 
-54 VTQFYPT
+54 
-61 LPVSS
+61 
-66 TEPSSSSLNAIDPIA
+66 
-81 HSISAIMSSHIA
+81 
-93 EASNSILSKTFEES
+93 
-107 EFFRPSIVIST
+107 
-118 SIILSEN
+118 
-125 KSSLSSNE
+125 
-133 IISSPSSAFH
+133 
-143 QMNSTSLEV
+143 MNSTSLEV
-152 LDSSKDQLSTLFGV
+152 LDSSKVQLSTLLGV

-186 NPASSQTQSKNW
+186 NPANSQTQSKNW

-209 VLVSNRK
+209 VLVSNK
-216 SKFETSEATELTSS
+216 TSEATELTSS

-288 EGSMYTSMSSK
+288 ESSMYTSMSTK

-312 KVSQFISS
+312 KASQFTSS
-320 IEFVESSSNSTLQPS
+320 IEFVESSSNSTPQPS
-335 SHVAIL
+335 SRVAIL

-349 EPLTTTLPLSTTFL
+349 EPLTSTLPLSTTFL
-363 SPSVTGVQSPSAFTR
+363 SPSVTGVQSSPSAFTR
-378 SSVDSQSVVLSSGV
+378 SSVDSKSVVLSSGV

-461 MSTSAPLD
+461 MSTSALLD

-514 SQQVSISNENF
+514 SQQVSISKENF

-565 DTDEIESTLSKVQH
+565 DTDEIERTLSKVQH

-784 PSDSMYSSTDS
+784 PSMYSSTES

-966 VSTTSSE
+966 VSATSSE

>member
-1 MDRLASVTPRLTL
+1 
-14 GTTDSTLSL
+14 
-23 PVSMLTPDSI
+23 
-33 HATATPHL
+33 
-41 SDTHHVI
+41 
-48 PTTKEM
+48 M
-54 VTQFYPT
+54 VTQFDPT
-61 LPVSS
+61 LPVLS

-209 VLVSNRK
+209 VLVSNK
-216 SKFETSEATELTSS
+216 TSEATELTSL

-259 NSPIHSLKD
+259 NSPIHTLKD

-288 EGSMYTSMSSK
+288 ESSMYTSMSTK
-299 VYPSRTSTDLQQS
+299 VYPSRTSTDLHQS
-312 KVSQFISS
+312 KVSQFTSS
-320 IEFVESSSNSTLQPS
+320 IEFVESSSNSTPQPS

-349 EPLTTTLPLSTTFL
+349 EPLTSTLPLSTTFL
-363 SPSVTGVQSPSAFTR
+363 SPSVTGVQSSPSAFTR
-378 SSVDSQSVVLSSGV
+378 SSVDSKSVVLSSGV

-461 MSTSAPLD
+461 MSTSALLD

-514 SQQVSISNENF
+514 SQQVSISKENF

-565 DTDEIESTLSKVQH
+565 DTDEIERTLSKVQH

-784 PSDSMYSSTDS
+784 PSMYSSTES

-966 VSTTSSE
+966 VSDTSSE